1 MPVPPPGPKRTP
13 QHPSAGSEGGAG
25 IVTRLRGSGT
35 APAPIRRGPH
45 PKEPPSPGTGA
56 SRRGTRPPRRAA
68 GDRRR
73 LPLPLDLPGDSD
85 AGVPRNPAGKSR
97 SQLRLS
103 PERRDPGSSS
113 HRSTRARRPAPG
125 SRASSGAP
133 GPGLPP
139 RPARPGVVPLPRSR
153 RPKVGSGS
161 GGDFTGPEAMRE
173 ADGARGLGGTG
184 RGGDEGGTVRRPEPS
199 ARSAGASRSLQQRR
213 PNQSPR
219 SRRGQTSPETPPALL
234 TAEGLAGARLE
245 GVHRARAHSED
256 PVHPT

>member
-1 MPVPPPGPKRTP
+1 MILTQACRGTQPASPGASSGSV
-13 QHPSAGSEGGAG
+13 PSAGIPGAAP
-25 IVTRLRGSGT
+25 T
-35 APAPIRRGPH
+35 AQ
-45 PKEPPSPGTGA
+45 PGH
-56 SRRGTRPPRRAA
+56 
-68 GDRRR
+68 
-73 LPLPLDLPGDSD
+73 
-85 AGVPRNPAGKSR
+85 GVP
-97 SQLRLS
+97 LREA
-103 PERRDPGSSS
+103 ER
-113 HRSTRARRPAPG
+113 
-125 SRASSGAP
+125 AP

-184 RGGDEGGTVRRPEPS
+184 RGGDEGGTVRGPEPS

-234 TAEGLAGARLE
+234 TAEGLAGARL
-245 GVHRARAHSED
+245 GGSTARAHSEA

>member
-1 MPVPPPGPKRTP
+1 MQNSNSGQRSTLPVPPPGPKRTP

-45 PKEPPSPGTGA
+45 PEEPPSPGTGA

-68 GDRRR
+68 GDRRS
-73 LPLPLDLPGDSD
+73 LPLPLNLPGDSD

-125 SRASSGAP
+125 SRASSG
-133 GPGLPP
+133 
-139 RPARPGVVPLPRSR
+139 
-153 RPKVGSGS
+153 SGTTS
-161 GGDFTGPEAMRE
+161 QACQ
-173 ADGARGLGGTG
+173 A
-184 RGGDEGGTVRRPEPS
+184 
-199 ARSAGASRSLQQRR
+199 
-213 PNQSPR
+213 
-219 SRRGQTSPETPPALL
+219 RRGPPPPVPPPK
-234 TAEGLAGARLE
+234 GRL
-245 GVHRARAHSED
+245 R
-256 PVHPT
+256 